1 MEPKV
6 CSILD
11 CDSRSDQ
18 GDEELCFFGFPRKPK
33 YRRIWVAATGRRYW
47 SAKRSSRICSKH
59 FLPACFA
66 EGVGKSLLEN
76 AVPTEFIKNPPRIT
90 PERSESPGSPEIPEM
105 YEIPA
110 RPESPEITDFSSI
123 LRSSTPLSS
132 VLGDRSLEPDELED
146 PVEWPEPGFIKTPP
160 VIPEMYEIPARRESS
175 EITDFSSILR
185 SSSPL
190 STVLGDRSLQLDE
203 LQDTADWPNP
213 GVKFIHLVFEEQIDP
228 NQIVL
233 RSTAVS
239 LPEPGTSSTI
249 TEAEMR
255 RKPVTESVSLSA
267 RPPTDGATRPPE
279 ELASI
284 LSITSPSRPATGP
297 TTPER
302 HRAPKSTK
310 SATPISKEGSGSN
323 FLPSWV
329 RIPPEYPVSNPK
341 EAGSTFRK
349 KLFAFLRCPYNPLDI
364 ESDLRT
370 LISLGVPIF
379 ILRRGNFRAVVNSL
393 FRYFIEV

>member
-33 YRRIWVAATGRRYW
+33 YRKLCVAATGRRYW

-76 AVPTEFIKNPPRIT
+76 AVPTE
-90 PERSESPGSPEIPEM
+90 
-105 YEIPA
+105 
-110 RPESPEITDFSSI
+110 
-123 LRSSTPLSS
+123 
-132 VLGDRSLEPDELED
+132 
-146 PVEWPEPGFIKTPP
+146 FIKTPP

-213 GVKFIHLVFEEQIDP
+213 GVKFIRLVFEEQIDP

-370 LISLGVPIF
+370 LISLGVHIF

>member
-132 VLGDRSLEPDELED
+132 VLGDRSLELDELEE
-146 PVEWPEPGFIKTPP
+146 PVEWPEPG
-160 VIPEMYEIPARRESS
+160 V
-175 EITDFSSILR
+175 
-185 SSSPL
+185 
-190 STVLGDRSLQLDE
+190 VLGDRSLQLDE

-213 GVKFIHLVFEEQIDP
+213 GVKFIRLVFEEQIDP

-370 LISLGVPIF
+370 LISLGVHIF